1 MPNSSDRH
9 AVDSSENGLSRR
21 QFVESVGATGV
32 AAGLA
37 GCSGDGG
44 GGDEGTTVGN
54 SGNGAVT
61 ITWNTHDYNDED
73 KKALAET
80 LEAELP
86 DHISVELAD
95 QPGETTDDT
104 RSQYNQWLSSGRASP
119 DIITPDTAWSIP
131 YVVRDQ
137 VVNLSDH
144 MSQESLDY
152 MKENYVSQ
160 LQPTMTDSDGNFYG
174 VQHNTDIA
182 GIQYRKDL
190 VEQAGYDPDGE
201 NWATEGMT
209 WQEFSQMIADVQKQN
224 PDIDYGFTFQGRAY
238 EGLSCCN
245 YNEWMTSFG
254 GAYFGGRDNLF
265 GPVGDRP
272 ATVDEEPHYQA
283 LRMVRTFIHGES
295 DEHSLDGYAGN
306 ISPPATLQW
315 AEGTSLQPF
324 IDGNAIAN
332 RNWPTTW
339 SAAGAEDAF
348 GEDLGVMPIP
358 SGVPD
363 GEGKY
368 EDTGGIGR
376 SFVGGW
382 TCMVNPNSEN
392 LEEAVQVVE
401 AMVGNEKFRATLFER
416 TGHLPPDISLLES
429 GALEGLGVVSR
440 YLDVLRTTA
449 PRAIPRAATVAWG
462 PESAEI
468 SQEVNSCLNQEKSPE
483 QAMDDLKSSIQDI
496 EAKLAE

>member
-1 MPNSSDRH
+1 MLDNDGQQRVESADR
-9 AVDSSENGLSRR
+9 GFSRR
-21 QFVESVGATGV
+21 RFVESVGATGV

-37 GCSGDGG
+37 GCSSNDGQGKG
-44 GGDEGTTVGN
+44 GATTGN
-54 SGNGAVT
+54 SSGKDVT
-61 ITWNTHDYNDED
+61 IVWNTHDYDD
-73 KKALAET
+73 KIKSAISKA

-104 RSQYNQWLSSGRASP
+104 RSQYNQWLSSGRSTP

-131 YVVRDQ
+131 YVVRGQ
-137 VVNLSDH
+137 VLNLNDH
-144 MSQESLDY
+144 MSQETLDY
-152 MKENYVSQ
+152 MEQNYVDQ
-160 LQPTMTDSDGNFYG
+160 LRPTMTDSDGNFFG
-174 VQHNTDIA
+174 VQYNTDIA

-190 VEQAGYDPDGE
+190 VEDAGYDPEGE
-201 NWATEGMT
+201 NWITKGMS
-209 WQEFSQMIADVQKQN
+209 WKEFSHMIADVLKQN
-224 PDIDYGFTFQGRAY
+224 SNVDYGFTFQGRAY

-272 ATVDEEPHYQA
+272 VTVDEDPHYKA
-283 LRMVRTFIHGES
+283 LRMVRTFIHGEG
-295 DEHSLDGYAGN
+295 DEHALDGYAGN

-315 AEGTSLQPF
+315 AEETSLQPF
-324 IDGNAIAN
+324 VAGNAIAN

-339 SAAGAEDAF
+339 STSGAKDAH
-348 GEDLGVMPIP
+348 GENLGVMPIP
-358 SGVPD
+358 SGVSD

-368 EDTGGIGR
+368 DGTGGVGR

-382 TCMVNPNSEN
+382 TCMVNPNSKN
-392 LEEAVQVVE
+392 VKEAVQVLE
-401 AMVGNEKFRATLFER
+401 AMVGNTEFRSTVFEQ
-416 TGHLPPDISLLES
+416 TGTLPPDISLLKS
-429 GALEGLGVVSR
+429 DALEGLGVVSR

-462 PESAEI
+462 PESSQI
-468 SQEVNSCLNQEKSPE
+468 SQQVNNCLNQQKSPK
-483 QAMDDLKSSIQDI
+483 QAMSDLKSSIKDI